1 MRNILLIAF
10 TVIGFNNLFGQDFSF
25 EYTATMKAEVQF
37 GKEWD
42 YSYSTLNNP
51 INISLK
57 DNKLL
62 MIYESGKV
70 FWDLDIIKIIKT
82 KETIENGKITEQHL
96 ALEYKEKNDFTGYL
110 IFEYKYDFGDDYYTL
125 KTPFIINGWVFSYYY
140 YSN

>member
-1 MRNILLIAF
+1 MRNILLIAL
-10 TVIGFNNLFGQDFSF
+10 TITGFNNLFGQDFSF

-96 ALEYKEKNDFTGYL
+96 ALEYK
-110 IFEYKYDFGDDYYTL
+110 YDFGDDYYTL